1 MKKITIQN
9 IKDFKNT
16 INPFATLTAYDFCTA
31 QILDEA
37 GIPLILVGDSASMTV
52 YGYDTTIPVSMDEML
67 LVVKAVTRG
76 IKQSLVVADMP
87 FLSYQPSVEET
98 IKNAGILM
106 KEGGANAVKLEGGEH
121 VASNIKALV
130 NAGIPVLGHVGL
142 MPQSVN
148 QTSGYKI
155 QGKTEKGAAQIL
167 KDAKAVED
175 SGAFGIVLECI
186 PEFLATSNIG
196 IGPLRK
202 TEVTKGALPIKVLEY
217 MASSLP
223 ILAMKDTLPEEVL
236 KNDVNGYFI
245 NNPGELS
252 KKIIYLLE
260 HEEIRDKMGQKSKN
274 MAQKYD
280 WKNIAESII
289 SEYQSVISSLQ

>member
-167 KDAKAVED
+167 KDAK
-175 SGAFGIVLECI
+175 VLENGGVFCLVLEMVPSALAHKITTNIKI
-186 PEFLATSNIG
+186 PTIG
-196 IGPLRK
+196 IGAGPHTSGQVLVLQDILGMNPDFNPTFLRK
-202 TEVTKGALPIKVLEY
+202 YIDG
-217 MASSLP
+217 S
-223 ILAMKDTLPEEVL
+223 
-236 KNDVNGYFI
+236 
-245 NNPGELS
+245 
-252 KKIIYLLE
+252 
-260 HEEIRDKMGQKSKN
+260 
-274 MAQKYD
+274 
-280 WKNIAESII
+280 SII
-289 SEYQSVISSLQ
+289 KESLNNYTSDVKNGSFPNEKESF